1 MSSNIRVTK
10 ICEHCHELFE
20 AKTTV
25 TRYCSHTCN
34 RRAYKKRK
42 REEKLKQAVKQTQV
56 QKTVRLPGPDVD
68 LGVLHQKAFLN
79 VGEAALLI
87 GISRRTLYRL
97 LESGT
102 LPKRKLGT
110 RTIIRRADIDELMK

>member
-1 MSSNIRVTK
+1 MRITK
-10 ICEHCHELFE
+10 ICEYCREAFE

-42 REEKLKQAVKQTQV
+42 REEKLEQAAKQTQV
-56 QKTVRLPGPDVD
+56 QKTVRLPSPDTD

-79 VGEAALLI
+79 VDEAALLI

-97 LESGT
+97 LGNGT
-102 LPKRKLGT
+102 LSKRKLGT
-110 RTIIRRADIDELMK
+110 RTIIRRADIDELMM

>member
-1 MSSNIRVTK
+1 MRVTK
-10 ICEHCHELFE
+10 ICEYCQGTFE

-34 RRAYKKRK
+34 QRAYKKRK
-42 REEKLKQAVKQTQV
+42 REEKLQQAAKKTRV
-56 QKTVRLPGPDVD
+56 QKTINLPTPDVD

-79 VGEAALLI
+79 TDEAALLI

-97 LESGT
+97 LENGA
-102 LPKRKLGT
+102 LPKRKLGN